1 MMLNKPPFSALP
13 KAGPG
18 LAGLARRDAYL
29 PWVST
34 GDDCCH
40 PPKASHPDGAPGR
53 TQRSRLKDLASS
65 MYCSVIGT
73 CLGVGELRPLV
84 ARFQEVAAAGLS
96 ELDIHHGAV
105 ELAVQAGDGAKA
117 LNKALDQRHA
127 LAIQRFAQLE
137 TLPALEQAWREAVQ
151 RGDIAGPYWA
161 LLTHPAVTE
170 ALRKQAFGEVH
181 MLSHLQGVSSRADL
195 AHLQALAQE
204 NSKLREQ
211 RAQQQERQQV
221 QQQTHQQTQLRLQEQ
236 IQALQLQALRPAVP
250 ASAELTLRAE
260 VLAQQLD
267 RMSHERDRNAQ
278 SIHTLQSQCQ
288 ELQTDVQALRQQVH
302 DEQRLNQ
309 ALRAEAAALE
319 AALASASQSAQ
330 GRPEPGL
337 MAGAGQR
344 VLYVGGR
351 PSSNGAI
358 RRLCDAAG
366 VELLLHDGGLEDRKG
381 LLPAL
386 VPGSDLVLLPV
397 DCVDHDSMNQ
407 LKKLCARHGVPFQPL
422 RTAGVAS
429 FLAALA
435 AHSSDPTDTQ
445 APRPRPICL
454 RHG

>member
-1 MMLNKPPFSALP
+1 MTLNKPHFSALP
-13 KAGPG
+13 QAGPA

-29 PWVST
+29 PWVHA
-34 GDDCCH
+34 GGDCCDA
-40 PPKASHPDGAPGR
+40 PKAFQPDGAPGR
-53 TQRSRLKDLASS
+53 TQRSRLKDLGSA

-73 CLGVGELRPLV
+73 CLGVGDLRPLV
-84 ARFQEVAAAGLS
+84 ARFQGVAAAGLS

-105 ELAVQAGDGAKA
+105 ELAAQAGDGAKA
-117 LNKALDQRHA
+117 INKALDQRHA
-127 LAIQRFAQLE
+127 PAIQRFAPLE
-137 TLPALEQAWREAVQ
+137 TAPALAQAWHEAVQ
-151 RGDIAGPYWA
+151 QGDIAGPYWA

-195 AHLQALAQE
+195 ARLQALALD
-204 NSKLREQ
+204 NSSLREQ
-211 RAQQQERQQV
+211 LAQQQERQQV
-221 QQQTHQQTQLRLQEQ
+221 QQQTHQQTLLRLQEQ
-236 IQALQLQALRPAVP
+236 IQALQRQALRPAAP
-250 ASAELTLRAE
+250 TSAELSLRVEA
-260 VLAQQLD
+260 LAQQLD
-267 RMSHERDRNAQ
+267 RLSHERDRGTQA
-278 SIHTLQSQCQ
+278 ITGLQRQCQ
-288 ELQTDVQALRQQVH
+288 GLQTEVQALRQQVH
-302 DEQRLNQ
+302 DEQHLNQ

-319 AALASASQSAQ
+319 AALASASQRAHGQ
-330 GRPEPGL
+330 PDPEL
-337 MAGAGQR
+337 LEGAGQR

-366 VELLLHDGGLEDRKG
+366 IELLLHDGGLEDRKG

-397 DCVDHDSMNQ
+397 DCVDHDSMNR

-435 AHSSDPTDTQ
+435 ARSPDRADTH

>member
-1 MMLNKPPFSALP
+1 MMLNKPHFSALP
-13 KAGPG
+13 KAKPA
-18 LAGLARRDAYL
+18 LASLARRDAYL
-29 PWVST
+29 PWVNA
-34 GDDCCH
+34 GDDGCKSPTA
-40 PPKASHPDGAPGR
+40 PPTDRASASTR
-53 TQRSRLKDLASS
+53 RSRLKDLAST

-84 ARFQEVAAAGLS
+84 ARFQAVAAAGLS

-127 LAIQRFAQLE
+127 LAIQRFAPLA
-137 TLPALEQAWREAVQ
+137 TAPALAQAWREAMQ
-151 RGDIAGPYWA
+151 QGDIPGPYWA

-170 ALRKQAFGEVH
+170 ALRQQAFGEVH

-195 AHLQALAQE
+195 ARLQALTLE
-204 NSKLREQ
+204 NSSLREQ
-211 RAQQQERQQV
+211 LAQQQERQQV
-221 QQQTHQQTQLRLQEQ
+221 QQQTHQHTLLGLQEQ
-236 IQALQLQALRPAVP
+236 LQALQLQALRPAVP
-250 ASAELTLRAE
+250 ANAELSLRVEA
-260 VLAQQLD
+260 LTQQLA
-267 RMSHERDRNAQ
+267 RLSHERDRSAQ
-278 SIHTLQSQCQ
+278 AMSSLQSQCQ
-288 ELQTDVQALRQQVH
+288 GLQTDVQALRQQVH
-302 DEQRLNQ
+302 DEQHLNQ

-319 AALASASQSAQ
+319 AALASASQRTHGQ
-330 GRPEPGL
+330 PDPGL
-337 MAGAGQR
+337 LEGAGQR

-366 VELLLHDGGLEDRKG
+366 IELVLHDGGLEDRKG

-397 DCVDHDSMNQ
+397 DCVDHDSMNR

-435 AHSSDPTDTQ
+435 AHSPDRANTQ

>member
-1 MMLNKPPFSALP
+1 MMLNKPLFSALTQAKP
-13 KAGPG
+13 A

-29 PWVST
+29 PWVSPGEEGGPSPT
-34 GDDCCH
+34 
-40 PPKASHPDGAPGR
+40 ASQTDGAPVR
-53 TQRSRLKDLASS
+53 TRRSRLKDLAST

-84 ARFQEVAAAGLS
+84 ARFQNVAAAGLS

-105 ELAVQAGDGAKA
+105 ELAAQAGEGAKA
-117 LNKALDQRHA
+117 INKALDQRHA
-127 LAIQRFAQLE
+127 LAIQRFAPLE
-137 TLPALEQAWREAVQ
+137 TAPALAQAWREAVQ
-151 RGDIAGPYWA
+151 QGDIAGPYWA

-195 AHLQALAQE
+195 ARLQALTLE
-204 NSKLREQ
+204 NSSLREQ
-211 RAQQQERQQV
+211 LAQQQERQQV
-221 QQQTHQQTQLRLQEQ
+221 QQQAHQHTLLRLQEQ
-236 IQALQLQALRPAVP
+236 LQALQRQALRPAVP
-250 ASAELTLRAE
+250 ASAELSLRTEA
-260 VLAQQLD
+260 LARQLA
-267 RMSHERDRNAQ
+267 RLSHERDRSAQ
-278 SIHTLQSQCQ
+278 ATSSLQSQCQ
-288 ELQTDVQALRQQVH
+288 GLQTEVMALRQQVH
-302 DEQRLNQ
+302 DEQDLNQ

-319 AALASASQSAQ
+319 AALANASQQAHGQ
-330 GRPEPGL
+330 PDPGL
-337 MAGAGQR
+337 LEGAGQR

-366 VELLLHDGGLEDRKG
+366 IELLLHDGGLEDRKG

-397 DCVDHDSMNQ
+397 DCVDHDSMNR

-435 AHSSDPTDTQ
+435 ARSPNRAGTQ